1 MIRTVTPRAHAEVA
15 RNVFKEKGN
24 RIHHQVYSLFDD
36 TLLTI
41 QNEGY
46 RFGITAI
53 TIIVIYLSY
62 KTILNVLK
70 RRGKDLGLE
79 PHVIN
84 ALRLIVRV
92 ISTIVASTAILTI
105 FDLPTDLFVGT
116 SALLGAALGFGSSQ
130 TINNVVA
137 GFYVLLSQPFK
148 VKDYVKI
155 GDLEGQVEEIAINY
169 TNLYTPTFNLLK
181 VPNTQVMNSR
191 ILNLTH
197 EGVIKYTFTIG
208 FSHEFTEEDIMM
220 KVIAPAIEEFSKVC
234 GKDGVRT
241 SEAYLD
247 TASRLEKVY
256 LIRMF
261 IPKGEA
267 SALYRLQ
274 PQLMQ
279 FIMRKFDALKNP
291 Q

>member
-1 MIRTVTPRAHAEVA
+1 MFEDA
-15 RNVFKEKGN
+15 
-24 RIHHQVYSLFDD
+24 
-36 TLLTI
+36 LLTI
-41 QNEGY
+41 QTEGY
-46 RFGITAI
+46 RFGIAAI
-53 TIIVIYLSY
+53 SIIIIYFSY
-62 KTILNVLK
+62 KTVLSVLK
-70 RRGKDLGLE
+70 RRGSDLGLE

-92 ISTIVASTAILTI
+92 VAIIVSSTAILTI

-116 SALLGAALGFGSSQ
+116 SALMGAALGFGSSQ

-148 VKDYVKI
+148 VEDYVKI

-197 EGVIKYTFTIG
+197 EDVIKYTFTIG
-208 FSHEFTEEDIMM
+208 FSHEFSEEDIMM
-220 KVIAPAIEEFSKVC
+220 KVIAPAIKDFCKVC
-234 GKDGVRT
+234 GKDGIRT
-241 SEAYLD
+241 PEAYLG
-247 TASRLEKVY
+247 TANRLEKVY
-256 LIRMF
+256 LIRLF

-267 SALYRLQ
+267 SSLYRLQ

-279 FIMRKFDALKNP
+279 LIMRKFDALKNP